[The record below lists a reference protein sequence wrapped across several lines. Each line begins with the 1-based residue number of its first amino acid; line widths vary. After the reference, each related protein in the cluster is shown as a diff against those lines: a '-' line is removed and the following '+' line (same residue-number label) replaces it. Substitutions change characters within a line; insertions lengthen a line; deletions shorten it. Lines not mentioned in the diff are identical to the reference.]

1 MRDQSL
7 GHKESTRPS
16 ETRQA
21 TIRKLATALRSRL
34 ARGAH
39 EAHFGEPKP
48 CTWAPDDDELA
59 AACALRL
66 GAVLDELPPSGTA
79 LNDLRGLLVS
89 IFRSAR
95 NKRREASSY
104 QQIKKSDGS

>member
-16 ETRQA
+16 ATRQT
-21 TIRKLATALRSRL
+21 TIRKLATALRSRQ

-66 GAVLDELPPSGTA
+66 GAVLDKFPPFEAA
-79 LNDLRGLLVS
+79 LNDLRSMPVS
-89 IFRSAR
+89 IFSLAP
-95 NKRREASSY
+95 KKMREASAY
-104 QQIKKSDGS
+104 RQIKKSDGP

>member
-7 GHKESTRPS
+7 GHKESTRPA
-16 ETRQA
+16 A
-21 TIRKLATALRSRL
+21 TLRPFIRKLATALRSRQ

-66 GAVLDELPPSGTA
+66 GAVLDKLPPCEAA
-79 LNDLRGLLVS
+79 LNDLRSMPVS
-89 IFRSAR
+89 IFSLAPKKMRQTST
-95 NKRREASSY
+95 Y